1 MITSIEVKR
10 FFPGKGANNIGPFT
24 SEYLRGGPPA
34 ANQFFS
40 GNRANNIG
48 PFTSDYFQGKGAN
61 IGAFTST
68 FVNHAFK
75 LERQKHPPEG
85 GLVKARGKGTN
96 DIEIPRGR
104 SLRRDPGEIPPELPG
119 ALYTSNYVG
128 IAIPAPGAGK
138 CYCY

>member
-1 MITSIEVKR
+1 MLITSIEVKG

-24 SEYLRGGPPA
+24 SEYLQGGPPA
-34 ANQFFS
+34 ANRFS
-40 GNRANNIG
+40 AGNRANNIG

-96 DIEIPRGR
+96 DIQIPTTPSSRQDPSEIQCEIRG
-104 SLRRDPGEIPPELPG
+104 EL
-119 ALYTSNYVG
+119 
-128 IAIPAPGAGK
+128 
-138 CYCY
+138 